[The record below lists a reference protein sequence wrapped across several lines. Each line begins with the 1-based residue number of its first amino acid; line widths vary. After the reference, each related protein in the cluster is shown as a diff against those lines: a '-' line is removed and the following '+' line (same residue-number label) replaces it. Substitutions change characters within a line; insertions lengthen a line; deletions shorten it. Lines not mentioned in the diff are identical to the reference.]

1 MKIGCDLIRDLT
13 IYKIPQN
20 YFDGLN
26 KDIGVVLVDPNKLP
40 PFDILEGIE
49 IYFGDRIN
57 LNIISKMP
65 NLKWIHLT
73 SVGVDKLIGLDRE
86 DIIITNSKGIMD
98 ESIISTILAFI
109 FSLSRGIHYCLS
121 LKNKIDRYS
130 FDKYI
135 DKIQDINGQTCLI
148 VGMGNIG
155 NKLKFICEALNMK
168 VIGIRKN
175 KFGNNIF
182 TLNELKDIVNKAD
195 YVINL
200 LPYTNQTDKIFNIKI
215 FKKMKSTSF
224 FINVGRGKTVVE
236 KDLIWALKN
245 NKIAGAGLD
254 VFEKEPLSK
263 NSPLRKL
270 NNTIITPHIAG
281 YSNKFWKGQRALF
294 STNLERFINSEKML
308 NNVKL

>member
-1 MKIGCDLIRDLT
+1 
-13 IYKIPQN
+13 
-20 YFDGLN
+20 
-26 KDIGVVLVDPNKLP
+26 
-40 PFDILEGIE
+40 
-49 IYFGDRIN
+49 
-57 LNIISKMP
+57 
-65 NLKWIHLT
+65 
-73 SVGVDKLIGLDRE
+73 
-86 DIIITNSKGIMD
+86 
-98 ESIISTILAFI
+98 FI